1 MSDKTL
7 VIISTGE
14 SEKALTG
21 LMWARNALNR
31 GWMEEVKVIFFGPAQ
46 RLVLENEKVRE
57 AALEIAE
64 IEKPVFC
71 KFISD
76 REKNSAQIEELGL
89 VVDYV
94 GSLIAGLIK
103 EGYVPLVF

>member
-1 MSDKTL
+1 MSDKAL
-7 VIISTGE
+7 VIVSTGE

-46 RLVLENEKVRE
+46 RLVLENEKVKE

-64 IEKPVFC
+64 TEKPVFC

-76 REKNSAQIEELGL
+76 REENSARIEELGL

-103 EGYVPLVF
+103 EGYVPMVF

>member
-1 MSDKTL
+1 MSDKVL
-7 VIISTGE
+7 VIISTRD

-21 LMWARNALNR
+21 LMWAKNALNR

-46 RLVLENEKVRE
+46 RLVLENEEVKE

-64 IEKPVFC
+64 TEKPVFC

-76 REKNSAQIEELGL
+76 REENSARIEELGL

-103 EGYVPLVF
+103 EGYIPMVF

>member
-1 MSDKTL
+1 MSDKVL
-7 VIISTGE
+7 VIISTRD

-21 LMWARNALNR
+21 LMWAKNALNR

-46 RLVLENEKVRE
+46 RLVLENEEVKE

-64 IEKPVFC
+64 TEKPVFC

-76 REKNSAQIEELGL
+76 REENSALIEELGL

-103 EGYVPLVF
+103 EGYVPMVF